1 MPTSKV
7 EQLALEKSGRQFQYS
22 PIEKLPVI
30 ELENF
35 PALGKL
41 TALRFIEWVQSNP
54 GGVISL
60 PTGKTPEHF
69 IHWVKHYLNNWDDV
83 ETAGELESNGVSPST
98 KPEMASL
105 RFVQIDD
112 FYPIK
117 STQHNSFFDYVS
129 KYYIDGFGLDR
140 SKALLMD
147 CWEYGTPDGKNAGD
161 VFPDGS
167 VDLKLRERQA
177 ESHKEE
183 EQQEVLQ
190 HIDQFCTEYEESV
203 RTMGGIGFFLG
214 GIGPDGHI
222 AFNIRGSD
230 HFSTTRLMPTNYET
244 QAAAASD
251 LGGIEVSRSRLIIT
265 IGLATITYNPDAT
278 AIIIAAGDAKA
289 RVVADAIQEDPSN
302 EYPAT
307 ALHKLPGA
315 RFYLTRGAAVRLT
328 ERNFENFENS
338 SSLSDEQ
345 IRRAVIDLSV
355 SLQKPILDIQP
366 QELEENRFTNLVI
379 EKTDTEVTSILSSV
393 DQHLRSSIERGMA
406 PVENAKILH
415 TAPHHDDIMLAYLP
429 WLIHQVR
436 PASNTHHFAYLTS
449 GFNAVTNNFVLDQL
463 TNLEEHFQT
472 ASFQTMWSNGYFK
485 PNNRSAYDRDVYQ
498 FLDGIA
504 ARSDDLKNEAS
515 ARRFLRIIL
524 GLFEDATDEPQA
536 RFHTIRE
543 YFKDCYPGQKD
554 GPKYQC
560 LKGMIREF
568 EAELVWG
575 YFGIH
580 LPDVRHLRLGF
591 YKGGLFG
598 EEPEVNRD
606 VLPVFD
612 LLQET
617 DPDFVSVAFDPEGS
631 GPDTHY
637 KVLQA
642 ISEALKL
649 HEKKS
654 GRTDIKVWGYR
665 NVWYR
670 YHPSEIDIYDP
681 VSLNSMAIMDDSFNN
696 CFGSQRAASF
706 PSYEYDGPFSHLAQR
721 IQAEQFQMVKTCL
734 GAKFFNEHPVPRLR
748 ACHGMCF
755 VKELS
760 LQEFYDCSR
769 ELREQ
774 ME

>member
-1 MPTSKV
+1 MPTSRV

-41 TALRFIEWVQSNP
+41 TALRFIEWVQTNP
-54 GGVISL
+54 GGVVSL

-69 IHWVKHYLNNWDDV
+69 IHWVKHYLNNWDDA
-83 ETAGELESNGVSPST
+83 ETGGELDSNGVSAST

-117 STQHNSFFDYVS
+117 PTQHNSFFDYVN

-147 CWEYGTPDGKNAGD
+147 CWAYGTPDGKNAGD

-167 VDLKLRERQA
+167 VDLTLRERQA

-190 HIDQFCTEYEESV
+190 RVDQFCTEYEEGV
-203 RTMGGIGFFLG
+203 REMGGIGFFLG

-222 AFNIRGSD
+222 AFNIRGAD
-230 HFSTTRLMPTNYET
+230 HFSTTRLMSTNYET

-265 IGLATITYNPDAT
+265 IGLATITYNLDAT

-289 RVVADAIQEDPSN
+289 RVVADAIQAEPSN
-302 EYPAT
+302 EFPAT

-315 RFYLTRGAAVRLT
+315 RFYLTRGAAGQLT
-328 ERNFENFENS
+328 ERNFEDFAQSETLTNVQVN
-338 SSLSDEQ
+338 
-345 IRRAVIDLSV
+345 RAVIDLSL
-355 SLQKPILDIQP
+355 SLQKPVI
-366 QELEENRFTNLVI
+366 ELQQADLEDNQFTNVVI
-379 EKTDTEVTSILSSV
+379 EKTGKETSTILEDV
-393 DQHLRSSIERGMA
+393 DQHLRSSIQRGTA
-406 PVENAKILH
+406 PVENTRILH

-436 PASNTHHFAYLTS
+436 PASNAHHFVYLTS
-449 GFNAVTNNFVLDQL
+449 GFNAVTNNFVLAQL
-463 TNLEEHFQT
+463 TNLEEHFRT
-472 ASFQTMWSNGYFK
+472 ASFQTMWSDGYFK
-485 PNNRSAYDRDVYQ
+485 PDNRSAYDRDVYQ

-504 ARSDDLKNEAS
+504 ARSEDIRNEAS

-524 GLFEDATDEPQA
+524 GLFEDAENKPKA
-536 RFHTIRE
+536 RFQAIRD

-554 GPKYQC
+554 EPEYQR
-560 LKGMIREF
+560 LKGMIREY
-568 EAELVWG
+568 EAELIWG

-654 GRTDIKVWGYR
+654 GRKDIKVWGYR

-760 LQEFYDCSR
+760 LQEFYDFSR

>member
-1 MPTSKV
+1 MPISRV
-7 EQLALEKSGRQFQYS
+7 EQLALERSRRQFQYS
-22 PIEKLPVI
+22 PVEKLPVI

-35 PALGKL
+35 PALGKF

-69 IHWVKHYLNNWDDV
+69 IYWVKHFLKHWGDV
-83 ETAGELESNGVSPST
+83 ATAGELEKNGVNPSIR
-98 KPEMASL
+98 PDMASL

-147 CWEYGTPDGKNAGD
+147 CWEHGTPDGKNAGD
-161 VFPDGS
+161 VFPDGI
-167 VDLKLRERQA
+167 VDLTLRERQA

-190 HIDQFCTEYEESV
+190 SIDQFCTKYEESV
-203 RTMGGIGFFLG
+203 REVGGIGFFLG

-230 HFSTTRLMPTNYET
+230 HFSTTRLMSTNYET
-244 QAAAASD
+244 QAAASSD
-251 LGGIEVSRSRLIIT
+251 LGGIEVSRKRLIIT

-289 RVVADAIQEDPSN
+289 GVVADAIQAEPSN
-302 EYPAT
+302 EFPAT
-307 ALHKLPGA
+307 SLHKLPGA

-328 ERNFENFENS
+328 ERNFEDFANS
-338 SSLSDEQ
+338 STLSDEQ
-345 IRRAVIDLSV
+345 IRRVVIDLSI
-355 SLQKPILDIQP
+355 SLQKPILELQ
-366 QELEENRFTNLVI
+366 QEELENNRFTGVVL
-379 EKTDTEVTSILSSV
+379 EKTNTEASSILSGV

-406 PVENAKILH
+406 PIENAKILH
-415 TAPHHDDIMLAYLP
+415 TAPHHDDIMLGYLP

-436 PASNTHHFAYLTS
+436 PASNTHHFVYLTS

-463 TNLEEHFQT
+463 TNLEQHFRT
-472 ASFQTMWSNGYFK
+472 AWFQSMWSAGYFN
-485 PNNRSAYDRDVYQ
+485 PENRSAYDRDVFHY
-498 FLDGIA
+498 LDGIA
-504 ARSDDLKNEAS
+504 ARSDDTRNEAS

-524 GLFEDATDEPQA
+524 GLFDDAA
-536 RFHTIRE
+536 RDPETRFRAIRD
-543 YFKDCYPGQKD
+543 YFNSCYPGQKNEVV
-554 GPKYQC
+554 YQR

-568 EAELVWG
+568 EAELIWS

-598 EEPEVNRD
+598 EEPEVHRD

-654 GRTDIKVWGYR
+654 GRSDIKVWGYR

-670 YHPSEIDIYDP
+670 YHPSAIGIYDP

-734 GAKFFNEHPVPRLR
+734 GAKFFNEHPIPRLR

-760 LQEFYDCSR
+760 LQEFYDFSR

>member
-1 MPTSKV
+1 MSKV
-7 EQLALEKSGRQFQYS
+7 EQLALEKSGRRFQYA
-22 PIEKLPVI
+22 PVEKLPII
-30 ELENF
+30 EVENF

-41 TALRFIEWVQSNP
+41 AALRFIEWVQANP

-69 IHWVKHYLNNWDDV
+69 IHWVKHYLNSWD
-83 ETAGELESNGVSPST
+83 EPQSAAELEENGVSATT
-98 KPEMASL
+98 KPDMASL

-112 FYPIK
+112 FYPIRP
-117 STQHNSFFDYVS
+117 TQHNSFFDYVN
-129 KYYIDGFGLDR
+129 KYYIDNFGLER

-147 CWEYGTPDGKNAGD
+147 CWELGAADGRNAGD
-161 VFPDGS
+161 VFLDGS
-167 VDLKLRERQA
+167 VDLSLRERQA

-183 EQQEVLQ
+183 EQQEVIQ
-190 HIDQFCTEYEESV
+190 KIDQFCTEYEEKV
-203 RTMGGIGFFLG
+203 REMGGIGFFLG

-251 LGGIEVSRSRLIIT
+251 LGGIEISRSRLIIT

-289 RVVADAIQEDPSN
+289 KVVANAVQEKPSN
-302 EYPAT
+302 EFPAT

-328 ERNFENFENS
+328 ERNFEDFANS
-338 SSLSDEQ
+338 DTLSNEQ
-345 IRRAVIDLSV
+345 INRAIIELSL
-355 SLQKPILDIQP
+355 SLQKP
-366 QELEENRFTNLVI
+366 VI
-379 EKTDTEVTSILSSV
+379 ELQQDELDADRFSRAVLDKTGKETSSILEGV
-393 DQHLRSSIERGMA
+393 DQHLRSSIERGT
-406 PVENAKILH
+406 VSIENARILH

-436 PASNTHHFAYLTS
+436 PASNTHHSLLVTS
-449 GFNAVTNNFVLDQL
+449 GFNAVTNDFVLEQL
-463 TNLEEHFQT
+463 TNLERQFPT
-472 ASFQTMWSNGYFK
+472 AAFQTMWSQGYFE
-485 PNNRSAYDRDVYQ
+485 PGNRSAYDRDVFQ

-504 ARSDDLKNEAS
+504 ARSDDIRNEGA

-524 GLFEDATDEPQA
+524 TLFKDAANKPESQ
-536 RFHTIRE
+536 FQTIRD
-543 YFKDCYPGQKD
+543 YFEGCYPGQID
-554 GPKYQC
+554 EPEYQR
-560 LKGMIREF
+560 LKGMIREY
-568 EAELVWG
+568 EAELIWG

-591 YKGGLFG
+591 YMGGLFG
-598 EEPEVNRD
+598 EEPEVDRD
-606 VLPVFD
+606 VVPIFN
-612 LLQET
+612 LLEET

-642 ISEALKL
+642 ICEALKL

-654 GRTDIKVWGYR
+654 GRSDIKVWGYR

-706 PSYEYDGPFSHLAQR
+706 PSSEYDGPFSHLAQR

-734 GAKFFNEHPVPRLR
+734 GAKFFNEHPIPRLR

-755 VKELS
+755 VKELG
-760 LQEFYDCSR
+760 LQEFYDFSR
-769 ELREQ
+769 ELQEQ